1 MAMIDIPSL
10 FRDVLET
17 PQQRQQRQMQEGM
30 LRGQQMT
37 SGLRGLAATQAP
49 LIQTL
54 YRNMPAREDAL
65 RRGVGGMLGLD
76 VRTESEKVQDILRQA
91 DTSDPQGLRNLAREM
106 RQIAPA
112 QSMTLIQ
119 AANEREA
126 ELARLSRQKQLED
139 LQIQQLEGTFKKV
152 ESDAEAQQTYR
163 NYVAGLTEGTRFS
176 GFAPGIKDGS
186 VPQERLQKIVDQL
199 TEKVDPK
206 SLDIVAAVVGG
217 EQRVLHSDG
226 FGNYFGLDGETVQL
240 SEDDRVAPISATGT
254 FEEVAGLSEDKTQEI
269 RDIQVGVANFIAASN
284 NTISLLE
291 DNPDLN
297 TAVSGISRVTA
308 DLAQNAEALAR
319 SLGYD
324 TSDKVFDIETYSED
338 FDELG
343 IKSSQLQASVLGL
356 ALQYAAAAGLGTGR
370 ALTDNDIKR
379 AIQSLG
385 FDRADPEAI
394 IPVLRDRQ
402 TELVNRFKTV
412 YEFNFNKTFE
422 GSFGVDMDRPVS
434 ELID

>member
-1 MAMIDIPSL
+1 MAINIQSL
-10 FRDVLET
+10 FSDIIET
-17 PQQRQQRQMQEGM
+17 PAQRQERQLTEGIV
-30 LRGQQMT
+30 RGRELT
-37 SGLRGLAATQAP
+37 RGLTGLAATQAP
-49 LIQTL
+49 LVAALSQQ
-54 YRNMPAREDAL
+54 MPRRQDAL

-112 QSMTLIQ
+112 QSMTLLQ

-186 VPQERLQKIVDQL
+186 VPQERMQKIVDQL

-206 SLDIVAAVVGG
+206 SLDIVAAVVDG

>member
-37 SGLRGLAATQAP
+37 SGLKGYAATQAP

-54 YRNMPAREDAL
+54 YRNMPARQDAL

-76 VRTESEKVQDILRQA
+76 VRTESEKLSDILKTA
-91 DTSDPQGLRNLAREM
+91 DTSSPSGMINLSKAI
-106 RQIAPA
+106 QQYAPA
-112 QSMTLIQ
+112 QALQLRQ

-126 ELARLSRQKQLED
+126 ELAKLSRQEQLED
-139 LQIQQLEGTFKKV
+139 LQIQQLEKTFERA

-226 FGNYFGLDGETVQL
+226 FGNYFGLDGQTVQL

-269 RDIQVGVANFIAASN
+269 RDMQVGVANFIAASN

-343 IKSSQLQASVLGL
+343 IKSSRLQASVLGL

-412 YEFNFNKTFE
+412 YEFNFNRTFE